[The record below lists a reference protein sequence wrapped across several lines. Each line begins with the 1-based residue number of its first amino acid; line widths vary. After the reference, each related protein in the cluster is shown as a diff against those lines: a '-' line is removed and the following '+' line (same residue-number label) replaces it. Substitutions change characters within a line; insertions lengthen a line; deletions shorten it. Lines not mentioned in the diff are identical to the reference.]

1 MKVTVIGLGYVGL
14 PTAAVLSEAG
24 HDVLGI
30 DLNPE
35 IVRTIN
41 KGEIHIVEPGLATS
55 VKNSVNNGKLRAS
68 HNHEPAEIYI
78 IAVPTPLDDKERPDL
93 SFIKEAISNLTDI
106 LKKGDLIILESTSPV
121 GTTELIRDW
130 IADERNDLKLS

>member
-55 VKNSVNNGKLRAS
+55 VKNSVNN
-68 HNHEPAEIYI
+68 
-78 IAVPTPLDDKERPDL
+78 L
-93 SFIKEAISNLTDI
+93 S
-106 LKKGDLIILESTSPV
+106 LIHI
-121 GTTELIRDW
+121 
-130 IADERNDLKLS
+130 